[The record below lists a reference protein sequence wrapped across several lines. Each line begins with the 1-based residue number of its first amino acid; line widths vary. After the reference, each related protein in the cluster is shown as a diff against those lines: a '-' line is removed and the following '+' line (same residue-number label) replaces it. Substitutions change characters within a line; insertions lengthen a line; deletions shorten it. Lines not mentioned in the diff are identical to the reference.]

1 MNLRRGKQL
10 PAPYGI
16 FAVYR
21 RTYVMPPAG
30 RATSVSNPRR
40 GAGTRS
46 TVALYRAVGSA
57 GKSGSK
63 LRRAGEISLTTPG
76 LDLAT
81 RLRVFQRALR
91 SRVERRDAL
100 VDIVRAVS
108 GTLEPDRIAELIVD
122 RAATWIPAPC
132 WAVVSADLSGQLSV
146 LADRGLMP
154 DMGPAV
160 YAIAGWVMQRGE
172 EFVTADLRRDERVQ
186 DQSVA
191 TVIAFPLSCRG
202 HRVGAIV
209 GLDRAP
215 SSRQPHLAPTVLRA
229 VRILLEPASVALD
242 NAILLKRAEA
252 LSVTDDLTHLYNS
265 RYLNQVL
272 RRETKRASRS
282 GRPLSLLF
290 IDLDGF
296 KSINDTHGHLCGSR
310 ALVEAAAVI
319 RGSARETDVVARFGG
334 DEFAV
339 VLPDTGGEGAYAVG
353 SRIRERIAAHRFLAG
368 DGLDIH
374 LTASVGV
381 ATLPDVAASAEELVQ
396 AADKAMYQVKETGK
410 NGIVAAIAPAENI

>member
-1 MNLRRGKQL
+1 M
-10 PAPYGI
+10 
-16 FAVYR
+16 
-21 RTYVMPPAG
+21 
-30 RATSVSNPRR
+30 
-40 GAGTRS
+40 
-46 TVALYRAVGSA
+46 

-63 LRRAGEISLTTPG
+63 LRRASEISLTTPG

-81 RLRVFQRALR
+81 KLRVFQRALR

-100 VDIVRAVS
+100 LDIVRAVNT
-108 GTLEPDRIAELIVD
+108 TLEPAKIAELLVD
-122 RAATWIPAPC
+122 RAATWVPAPC
-132 WAVVSADLSGQLSV
+132 WAVVSSDLSGQMSV
-146 LADRGLMP
+146 LADRGLVP

-160 YAIAGWVMQRGE
+160 YAIATWVMNRGQ
-172 EFVTADLRRDERVQ
+172 EFVSASLRDDNRLHDP
-186 DQSVA
+186 SVGA
-191 TVIAFPLSCRG
+191 VMAFPLSCRG
-202 HRVGAIV
+202 RHVGAIM
-209 GLDRAP
+209 GLDRAASTREP
-215 SSRQPHLAPTVLRA
+215 RLAAPMLRA

-242 NAILLKRAEA
+242 NALLLKRVEA

-265 RYLNQVL
+265 RYLNSML

-296 KSINDTHGHLCGSR
+296 KSVNDTHGHLCGSR

-339 VLPDTGGEGAYAVG
+339 VLPDTGGEGAFAVG
-353 SRIRERIAAHRFLAG
+353 ERVRERLSAHLFLASE
-368 DGLDIH
+368 GLAIR

-381 ATLPDVAASAEELVQ
+381 ATLPDVAATADELVSAADRAMYAVKASGKNAIQ
-396 AADKAMYQVKETGK
+396 AAKP
-410 NGIVAAIAPAENI
+410 PADT

>member
-1 MNLRRGKQL
+1 MSSASR
-10 PAPYGI
+10 APRI
-16 FAVYR
+16 
-21 RTYVMPPAG
+21 P
-30 RATSVSNPRR
+30 
-40 GAGTRS
+40 
-46 TVALYRAVGSA
+46 VALYQAVGPA

-63 LRRAGEISLTTPG
+63 LRRASEISLSTPG

-100 VDIVRAVS
+100 IDIIRGVNA
-108 GTLEPDRIAELIVD
+108 TLEPPKIAEVIVD
-122 RAATWIPAPC
+122 RAATWLPAPC
-132 WAVVSADLSGQLSV
+132 WAVVSSDLSGQLSV
-146 LADRGLMP
+146 LADRGLTP

-160 YAIAGWVMQRGE
+160 YKIATWVMRTGQ
-172 EFVTADLRRDERVQ
+172 EFVTADLGQDGRVT
-186 DQSVA
+186 DA
-191 TVIAFPLSCRG
+191 TVGAVIAFPLSCRG
-202 HRVGAIV
+202 RKVGALV
-209 GLDRAP
+209 ALDRVA
-215 SSRQPHLAPTVLRA
+215 SSREPRMAMSMLRN
-229 VRILLEPASVALD
+229 VRVLLEPASVAID
-242 NAILLKRAEA
+242 NALLLKRAEA

-296 KSINDTHGHLCGSR
+296 KGVNDTHGHLFGSR

-319 RGSARETDVVARFGG
+319 RSSARETDVVSRFGG
-334 DEFAV
+334 DEFAII
-339 VLPDTGGEGAYAVG
+339 LPDTGGEGAYAVG
-353 SRIRERIAAHRFLAG
+353 ARVRDKIAAYKFLSA

-374 LTASVGV
+374 LTVSIGV

-396 AADKAMYQVKETGK
+396 AADKAMYAVKDSGK
-410 NGIVAAIAPAENI
+410 NGIQAAAAPADN